1 MILTPETRQIGRRN
15 FMKALAGAPALA
27 ALDARPRTDPVRGGP
42 LRIGFVGVGGQGR
55 ALLGNVNPA
64 FGRVVAMAD
73 INPGS
78 LQMADEVLA
87 RREQLQA
94 AHYVDVRDMLEH
106 EAIEAVIVAVPLWA
120 HADVVTQAFAAGKHV
135 LCEKMM
141 AWDVAGCERMIA
153 AASKAGTAFEVG
165 YQRHY
170 NPVYR
175 AAYDG
180 IIQRQ
185 LLGDIYHVRL
195 AWHRNGSWRRA
206 GAPPSPDYDAS
217 RWGYPTFDHLWN
229 WRLYRQY
236 SRGLFAELASHQL
249 NAANWFIGAAPDA
262 VMASGGVY
270 RFKDGRESCDH
281 EYAIWEY
288 PSGVTT
294 TFSSVESNA
303 FDERYEAFFGTKA
316 TLIMYNE
323 AEALLFEEGG
333 AGTSTGVEVSGVAD
347 GAVVHAS
354 ETKPA
359 NAGAASRAAAPTASA
374 TGRAAAT
381 ELEISRFCSAVR
393 TGESV
398 ACGAERAFES
408 ARSCIAADEAIT
420 QHSRLTI

>member
-1 MILTPETRQIGRRN
+1 
-15 FMKALAGAPALA
+15 
-27 ALDARPRTDPVRGGP
+27 
-42 LRIGFVGVGGQGR
+42 
-55 ALLGNVNPA
+55 
-64 FGRVVAMAD
+64 
-73 INPGS
+73 
-78 LQMADEVLA
+78 
-87 RREQLQA
+87 
-94 AHYVDVRDMLEH
+94 MLEH
-106 EAIEAVIVAVPLWA
+106 ESIEAVIVAVPLWA

-153 AASKAGTAFEVG
+153 AASKAGTVFEVG

-288 PSGVTT
+288 PGGVST

-333 AGTSTGVEVSGVAD
+333 AGTSTGVEVSGAVG

-359 NAGAASRAAAPTASA
+359 NAGAVSRAAAQTASA
-374 TGRAAAT
+374 TGRASAT
-381 ELEISRFCSAVR
+381 ELEISRFCAAVR

-398 ACGAERAFES
+398 ACGAQRAFES
-408 ARSCIAADEAIT
+408 ARSCIAADDAIA
-420 QHSRLTI
+420 QQARLSI

>member
-1 MILTPETRQIGRRN
+1 MILTPENRQIGRRN

-27 ALDARPRTDPVRGGP
+27 ALEARPRTDPVPGGP
-42 LRIGFVGVGGQGR
+42 VRIGFVGVGGQGR
-55 ALLGNVNPA
+55 ALLGNVDPA
-64 FGRVVAMAD
+64 FGRVIAMAD
-73 INPGS
+73 INPAS
-78 LQMADEVLA
+78 LQKADEVLA
-87 RREQLQA
+87 GRKQLRA
-94 AHYVDVRDMLEH
+94 THYVDLSDMLEH
-106 EAIEAVIVAVPLWA
+106 EPVEAVIVAVPLWA

-141 AWDVAGCERMIA
+141 AWDVAGCERMIRA
-153 AASKAGTAFEVG
+153 AGKAGTAFEVG

-180 IIQRQ
+180 IIRRQ

-217 RWGYPTFDHLWN
+217 KWGYPTFDHLWN
-229 WRLYRQY
+229 WRLYRRY

-249 NAANWFIGAAPDA
+249 NAANWFVGAAPHA

-288 PSGVTT
+288 PGGVTT

-333 AGTSTGVEVSGVAD
+333 AGTSTGVEVSGVAGD
-347 GAVVHAS
+347 AVVHAS

-359 NAGAASRAAAPTASA
+359 NAGAASRASARTASA
-374 TGRAAAT
+374 TGRASAT
-381 ELEISRFCSAVR
+381 EFEISRFCSAVR

-408 ARSCIAADEAIT
+408 ARSCIAADEAIA
-420 QHSRLTI
+420 QQSRLPI